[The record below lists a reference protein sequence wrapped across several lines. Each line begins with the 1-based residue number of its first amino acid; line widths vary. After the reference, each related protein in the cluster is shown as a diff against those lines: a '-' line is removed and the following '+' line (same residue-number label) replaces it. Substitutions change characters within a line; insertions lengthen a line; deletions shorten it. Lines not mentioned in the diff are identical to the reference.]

1 MTVLNRS
8 MFIKPMPVVR
18 RSMGS
23 NQTGEIQ
30 NIMRRREDRAPTSS
44 STQQSF
50 FDKLSQFFNP
60 STKDEIRKNKLLEE
74 GFTVEEIE
82 KILNA
87 PSTDRFSVEE
97 IEKILNT
104 PSSNNT
110 STTVSDD
117 STVYD
122 FGEYGGKYDLKE
134 AGFQRVLM
142 NYLPEGAS
150 LFSDPE
156 NFILSEEGIG
166 AIEAFRADIEKMRG
180 MNRAEGSPMQGEMA
194 QPKQDVENVGIMDGF
209 NDPAAQKVAS
219 DVLQKGESQRK
230 QIAESDDY
238 EELMNAIRGDTASE
252 DDRRDELATIVGDQ
266 DAKATPDSVLV
277 LVQPVME
284 MMSVEDQTS
293 GIGQLDQGRI
303 EMPKEASG
311 IGSNMAV
318 PIQKFNTGNIVETY
332 KDLLPLYQQIAGRFD
347 DPNVTQGQTLLDL
360 SKAGFAVGLGAAPQ
374 EGAALFFDQ
383 VGKRGTEKE
392 KTKQALDFKLA
403 SGALDKAIGL
413 ESARISSASKQ
424 KEIKT
429 VKGDKSANDVLL
441 AIQQGFFK
449 SEEGEDGQSTTVP
462 DMDAFY
468 EIYGKGSTFE
478 FTGGNITKVNPFKD
492 TKGTNY
498 IVSRNTLNE
507 IEGLP
512 ANMANIPN
520 IQEILK
526 DLPEGSTVF
535 LDSNNKIT
543 TTLKPVEDKEPYYNT
558 AKKKIEFLSDR
569 EFEELTP
576 LEKNNYTIAG
586 EGTTYVKMQKEG
598 EQSID
603 IPLAEAKKYIQD
615 GWQMVP
621 NSQVNIE
628 TDDITGVLGG
638 AKGGE
643 IVKRS
648 DGTPESGEG
657 DADYYEGLIKDAED
671 LIGSGTFTQA
681 KTETDRSFFNSLY
694 SASYDGLNELLT
706 LKQLI
711 AADPSLMGYTGLFQ
725 QSLNKI
731 AGVINDL
738 DNSFGDYVFP
748 DDGSNIAGKA
758 VQYVTKPEIADIKA
772 SVEQLSDAVADI
784 MSLRGK
790 RGTPEAVRKRAEDR
804 TKVASFEP
812 QQNVLN
818 RIDKLTDFLIDKTK
832 IFAVLSGNF
841 DSKSFPAFRENIE
854 QLRIK
859 IKDINPTTFSGKK
872 TTYSIS
878 ELEDI
883 LKMVE

>member
-1 MTVLNRS
+1 
-8 MFIKPMPVVR
+8 
-18 RSMGS
+18 MGS

-30 NIMRRREDRAPTSS
+30 NIMRGDRAPTSS

-60 STKDEIRKNKLLEE
+60 PTKDEIRKNKLLEE
-74 GFTVEEIE
+74 GFT
-82 KILNA
+82 
-87 PSTDRFSVEE
+87 VEE

-122 FGEYGGKYDLKE
+122 FGEYGGTYDLKE
-134 AGFQRVLM
+134 SGFQRVLM

-156 NFILSEEGIG
+156 NFILSEEGMG

-238 EELMNAIRGDTASE
+238 EELMNAIRGDSASE

-360 SKAGFAVGLGAAPQ
+360 SKAGFAVGLGATPQ

-392 KTKQALDFKLA
+392 KTKQALDYKLA

-413 ESARISSASKQ
+413 ESARISSSSKQ

-429 VKGDKSANDVLL
+429 VKGDNSASDVLL

-462 DMDAFY
+462 DMNAFY

-478 FTGGNITKVNPFKD
+478 FTGGNITKVSPFKD

-512 ANMANIPN
+512 DNMANIPN
-520 IQEILK
+520 IQQILK

-543 TTLKPVEDKEPYYNT
+543 TTLKPVENKEAYYNT
-558 AKKKIEFLSDR
+558 ATNKIVFLSDR
-569 EFEELTP
+569 EFESLTD
-576 LEKNNYTIAG
+576 LQKKNYTVAG
-586 EGTTYVKMQKEG
+586 AGTTFVKMKKEDKT
-598 EQSID
+598 ID
-603 IPLAEAKKYIQD
+603 VPLADVQTKINEGFEI
-615 GWQMVP
+615 VP
-621 NSQVNIE
+621 NSKVSIE
-628 TDDITGVLGG
+628 SDDITGVLGN

-657 DADYYEGLIKDAED
+657 DADYYESLIKDAED

-694 SASYDGLNELLT
+694 STSYDGLNELLT

-731 AGVINDL
+731 AGVVNDL
-738 DNSFGDYVFP
+738 DNTFGDYVFP

-841 DSKSFPAFRENIE
+841 DSKSFPAFRDNIE
-854 QLRIK
+854 ELRIK
-859 IKDINPTTFSGKK
+859 IKDINPTNFAGKK

-883 LKMVE
+883 LNMVE

>member
-23 NQTGEIQ
+23 NQIGEIQQ

-60 STKDEIRKNKLLEE
+60 PTKDEIRKNELLKR
-74 GFTVEEIE
+74 G
-82 KILNA
+82 
-87 PSTDRFSVEE
+87 FSVEE
-97 IEKILNT
+97 IEEILDT
-104 PSSNNT
+104 PSTDNT

-156 NFILSEEGIG
+156 NFILSEEGMG
-166 AIEAFRADIEKMRG
+166 AIEAFRADIEKMKG

-238 EELMNAIRGDTASE
+238 EELMNAIRGDSASE

-303 EMPKEASG
+303 EMPKEAAG

-347 DPNVTQGQTLLDL
+347 DPDVTKGQTLLDL
-360 SKAGFAVGLGAAPQ
+360 SKSAFAVGLGATPQ

-383 VGKRGTEKE
+383 VGKRGAEKE
-392 KTKQALDFKLA
+392 KTKQALDYKLA

-429 VKGDKSANDVLL
+429 VKGDNSANDVLL

-520 IQEILK
+520 IQQILK

-543 TTLKPVEDKEPYYNT
+543 TTLKPVENKEAYYNT
-558 AKKKIEFLSDR
+558 ATNKIVFLSDR
-569 EFEELTP
+569 EFEDLTP
-576 LEKNNYTIAG
+576 IQKQNYTVAG
-586 EGTTYVKMQKEG
+586 AGTTFVKMQKDG
-598 EQSID
+598 KTID
-603 IPLAEAKKYIQD
+603 VPLADVQTKLND
-615 GWQMVP
+615 GFEIVP
-621 NSQVNIE
+621 NSKVSIE
-628 TDDITGVLGG
+628 SDDITNVL

-643 IVKRS
+643 VVKRS

-671 LIGSGTFTQA
+671 LISSGTFTQA

-841 DSKSFPAFRENIE
+841 DSKSFPAFSDNIE
-854 QLRIK
+854 ALRIK
-859 IKDINPTTFSGKK
+859 IKEINPTNFAGKK

-883 LKMVE
+883 LNMVE

>member
-1 MTVLNRS
+1 MSVLNRS

-30 NIMRRREDRAPTSS
+30 NIMRRREDRAPSS
-44 STQQSF
+44 PSTKQSF
-50 FDKLSQFFNP
+50 FDKLTQFFNP
-60 STKDEIRKNKLLEE
+60 PTKDEIRKNKLLEE
-74 GFTVEEIE
+74 GFT
-82 KILNA
+82 
-87 PSTDRFSVEE
+87 VEE

-122 FGEYGGKYDLKE
+122 FGEYGGTYDLKE
-134 AGFQRVLM
+134 SGFQRVLM

-156 NFILSEEGIG
+156 NFILSEEGMG

-180 MNRAEGSPMQGEMA
+180 INRAEGSPMQGEMA
-194 QPKQDVENVGIMDGF
+194 QPKPDVENVGIMDGF
-209 NDPAAQKVAS
+209 NDPQAQKVAS

-230 QIAESDDY
+230 EIAESDDY
-238 EELMNAIRGDTASE
+238 EELMNAIRGDSVSE
-252 DDRRDELATIVGDQ
+252 EDRRDELATIVGDQ

-318 PIQKFNTGNIVETY
+318 PIQKFNTGNIVDTY

-347 DPNVTQGQTLLDL
+347 DPNVAKGEALLDL
-360 SKAGFAVGLGAAPQ
+360 SKAGFAVGLGATPT

-383 VGKRGTEKE
+383 VGKKGSERE
-392 KTKQALDFKLA
+392 KTKQALDYKLA
-403 SGALDKAIGL
+403 SGALDKAIAL
-413 ESARISSASKQ
+413 ESAKITSSSKQ
-424 KEIKT
+424 KELKT
-429 VKGDKSANDVLL
+429 VKGDNSAGDIVL
-441 AIQQGFFK
+441 AMQEGFFT
-449 SEEGEDGQSTTVP
+449 SVEGDDGEMTTVP
-462 DMDAFY
+462 DMNSFY

-478 FTGGNITKVNPFKD
+478 FTGGTLTKTNPSKD
-492 TKGTNY
+492 TKGTTY
-498 IVSRNTLNE
+498 IVKRDTLDN
-507 IEGLP
+507 IENLP
-512 ANMANIPN
+512 DNIASIPN
-520 IQEILK
+520 IEAILSGV
-526 DLPEGSTVF
+526 PEGSTIY

-543 TTLKPVEDKEPYYNT
+543 TTLKAVEDKEPYYNT

-569 EFEELTP
+569 EFDILSP

-621 NSQVNIE
+621 NSKVNIE
-628 TDDITGVLGG
+628 TDEITNVLGN

-643 IVKRS
+643 IVKRA

-657 DADYYEGLIKDAED
+657 DADYYDNLIKDAES
-671 LIGSGTFTQA
+671 LIGAGTFTAA
-681 KTETDRSFFNSLY
+681 KTEADRSFFNSLY

-748 DDGSNIAGKA
+748 DDGSNTAGKA
-758 VQYVTKPEIADIKA
+758 MQYVTKPEIADIKA

-790 RGTPEAVRKRAEDR
+790 RGTPEAVRQRAEDR
-804 TKVASFEP
+804 TKIASFDP

-818 RIDKLTDFLIDKTK
+818 RVDKLTDFLIDKTK

-841 DSKSFPAFRENIE
+841 NSESFPKFKENIE
-854 QLRIK
+854 ELRGK
-859 IKDINPTTFSGKK
+859 IKDINPTTFEGKK

-878 ELEDI
+878 DLENI